1 MAYEL
6 MTMLEELTTAPG
18 IPGFE
23 EPAAAVMRR
32 YLGMFAEVSRD
43 TLGSVIGRK
52 RGIVDTP
59 RIMVAGHLDE
69 IGMMVTQIR
78 DDGFLKFQTLGGW
91 WEQVMLAQR
100 VHVVTKTG
108 PIVGVIGSKP
118 PHILNSEERKKVV
131 ETKAMF
137 IDIGAQTREEAERWG
152 VRPGDPVVPVSPF
165 TTMRNEKLIMAKAWD
180 NRFGCAAGIEIA
192 RQLQGVAHPNT
203 VHVVGTVQEEVGL
216 RGARTTAHLVDPD
229 VAFALDVG
237 IAGDTPG
244 IAPEEAQGRVGKG
257 PVILLYDRSMIPHLG
272 LRNFVIATAEAQE
285 IPHQFDAVPGGGTD
299 AGQIHLLKGGVP
311 SLVIGVPT
319 RYIHSH
325 ASIMHID
332 DFQNAV
338 RLIVE
343 VVKRLD
349 KATVAGIRGT

>member
-1 MAYEL
+1 MTYDL
-6 MTMLEELTTAPG
+6 MTMLDEITTAPG

-23 EPAAAVMRR
+23 EPAADVMRR
-32 YLGMFAEVSRD
+32 YLGLFTEVSRD

-52 RGIVDTP
+52 RGTADSP
-59 RIMVAGHLDE
+59 RVMVAGHLDE

-100 VHVVTKTG
+100 VHVVTKG
-108 PIVGVIGSKP
+108 GAVIGVIGSKP
-118 PHILNSEERKKVV
+118 PHILNADERKKVV
-131 ETKAMF
+131 EMKAMF
-137 IDIGAQTREEAERWG
+137 IDIGAESREQAESWG

-165 TTMRNEKLIMAKAWD
+165 TVMRNEKLVMAKAWD
-180 NRFGCAAGIEIA
+180 NRFGCAAGIEVA
-192 RQLQGVAHPNT
+192 RQLQEVAHPNT
-203 VHVVGTVQEEVGL
+203 VHIVGTVQEEVGL

-244 IAPEEAQGRVGKG
+244 ISSEEAQGRVGRG
-257 PVILLYDRSMIPHLG
+257 PVILLYDRTMIPHLG
-272 LRNFVIATAEAQE
+272 LRNLVIATAQEEE

-311 SLVIGVPT
+311 ALVVGVPT

-325 ASIMHID
+325 ASIMHLD
-332 DFQNAV
+332 DFRNAV

-343 VVKRLD
+343 VIKRLD
-349 KATVAGIRGT
+349 KPTVARIRGT